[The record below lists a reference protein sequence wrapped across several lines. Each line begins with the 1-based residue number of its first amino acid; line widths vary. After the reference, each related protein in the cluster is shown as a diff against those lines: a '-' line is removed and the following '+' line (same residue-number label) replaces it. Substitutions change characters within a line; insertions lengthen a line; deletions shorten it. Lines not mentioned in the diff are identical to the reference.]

1 MRVTAYTDFN
11 YYSTLRALKRLPR
24 RLDSSRSCPP
34 RCAPATVPS
43 PRPLSMRF
51 PLPRFTLL
59 SPPPLA
65 SSGLPRLPS
74 TPSARCH
81 RIWCRTAWPPA
92 SLSPTWPTGWPP
104 TLSSRLFRAPSLLR
118 LEKKGNFH
126 GVLELGWLSL
136 SFLYYYSLVFFHHT
150 WEP

>member
-34 RCAPATVPS
+34 RSAPATAPS
-43 PRPLSMRF
+43 PRPPSRRF
-51 PLPRFTLL
+51 PLPPSTLP
-59 SPPPLA
+59 SPPPRA
-65 SSGLPRLPS
+65 SSGPLRLPS
-74 TPSARCH
+74 TPSAPCR

-92 SLSPTWPTGWPP
+92 SLSPTWPTGWLP
-104 TLSSRLFRAPSLLR
+104 TLSSRLFRALLLLR
-118 LEKKGNFH
+118 REEKIGEIFH

-136 SFLYYYSLVFFHHT
+136 LLFAFFILSFLT
-150 WEP
+150 